1 MSARSDAIV
10 IGGGMG
16 GLTAA
21 AYLRQ
26 TGASVVLLEADEM
39 LGGACRRAETFHAL
53 DPRMVKDLGLARHGL
68 KFALRDMAL
77 VALRQDGRN
86 LVLGRD
92 PHDAARAIAAHSPAD
107 AAAYRCYQSE
117 LFALARAMR
126 PWWWDDAAEPHG
138 LPARVEAASAQA
150 FLASYFESD
159 ALRAALAFDVPSPL
173 EPGSALALVWRAAQE
188 MCGSQG
194 AVAAPQGGGAAL
206 ADALI
211 AAAKD
216 MGVEFRAK
224 ARVARLVL
232 DGDAVAGAELDSG
245 ETIFAP
251 AVLSSLSR
259 RETLLDLAP
268 AASAGFAQT
277 QKLMRAAPAQ
287 KETTAVFT
295 LNAEPALAPSGARFV
310 VAEGETALEAV
321 VAACALPGQHVLSVR
336 VKGLAPVDA
345 IVAQLEHFIPLLR
358 GRIVGIQTGERDV
371 AQTRLLESARTRIA
385 TPIRGLFLCGRGA
398 EPMDALSGRAGRLA
412 ADFVVRRGS

>member
-53 DPRMVKDLGLARHGL
+53 DPRVVKDLGLARHGL

-107 AAAYRCYQSE
+107 AAAYRRYQSE

-150 FLASYFESD
+150 FLASYFESEV
-159 ALRAALAFDVPSPL
+159 LRAALAFDVPSPL
-173 EPGSALALVWRAAQE
+173 EPGSALALVWRASQE
-188 MCGSQG
+188 MCGLQG
-194 AVAAPQGGGAAL
+194 AVAAPQGAGAAL

-216 MGVEFRAK
+216 MGVEFRTK

-232 DGDAVAGAELDSG
+232 DGDAVAGIELDSG
-245 ETIFAP
+245 ETLFAP

-268 AASAGFAQT
+268 TASAGFAQT

-345 IVAQLEHFIPLLR
+345 IVAQLEHFVPLLR
-358 GRIVGIQTGERDV
+358 GRIVGTQAGERDV

-412 ADFVVRRGS
+412 ADFVVRRGA

>member
-1 MSARSDAIV
+1 
-10 IGGGMG
+10 
-16 GLTAA
+16 
-21 AYLRQ
+21 
-26 TGASVVLLEADEM
+26 
-39 LGGACRRAETFHAL
+39 
-53 DPRMVKDLGLARHGL
+53 
-68 KFALRDMAL
+68 MAL

-107 AAAYRCYQSE
+107 AAAYKRYQSE

-150 FLASYFESD
+150 FLASYFESE

-173 EPGSALALVWRAAQE
+173 EPGSALALVWRASQE
-188 MCGSQG
+188 MCGLQG

-206 ADALI
+206 ADTLI

-216 MGVEFRAK
+216 MGVEFRTK

-232 DGDAVAGAELDSG
+232 DGDAVAGVELDSG

-268 AASAGFAQT
+268 TASAGFAQT

-287 KETTAVFT
+287 KETTAAFT

-321 VAACALPGQHVLSVR
+321 VAASALPGQHVLAVR
-336 VKGLAPVDA
+336 AKGLVPVDA
-345 IVAQLEHFIPLLR
+345 IVAQLERFIPLLR
-358 GRIVGIQTGERDV
+358 GRIVGTQTGERDV

-385 TPIRGLFLCGRGA
+385 TPIRGLFLCGSGA
-398 EPMDALSGRAGRLA
+398 EPMDALCGRAGRLA
-412 ADFVVRRGS
+412 ADFVMRKGS

>member
-1 MSARSDAIV
+1 MSARPDAIV
-10 IGGGMG
+10 IGGSLG
-16 GLTAA
+16 GLAAA

-26 TGASVVLLEADEM
+26 TGASVVLLEKAEM

-53 DPRMVKDLGLARHGL
+53 DPRVVKDLGLGRYGL

-77 VALRQDGRN
+77 VALRQDGRH

-107 AAAYRCYQSE
+107 AAAYKRYQSE
-117 LFALARAMR
+117 LFALGRALR

-159 ALRAALAFDVPSPL
+159 ALRAALAFDIPSPL
-173 EPGSALALVWRAAQE
+173 EPGSALALVWRASQE
-188 MCGSQG
+188 MCGLQG

-206 ADALI
+206 ADTLI

-216 MGVEFRAK
+216 MGVEFRTKAHVAK
-224 ARVARLVL
+224 LVL
-232 DGDAVAGAELDSG
+232 DGDAVAGVELDSG

-251 AVLSSLSR
+251 AVLSSLPR

-277 QKLMRAAPAQ
+277 HKLMRAAAAQ
-287 KETTAVFT
+287 KETTAAFT
-295 LNAEPALAPSGARFV
+295 LNAEPTLAPAGARFII
-310 VAEGETALEAV
+310 AEGEPALEAA
-321 VAACALPGQHVLSVR
+321 VAASALPGQHVLSVR
-336 VKGLAPVDA
+336 AKGLASVDA
-345 IVAQLEHFIPLLR
+345 ITGQLERFIPLLR
-358 GRIVGIQTGERDV
+358 GRIVDTQTGERDV
-371 AQTRLLESARTRIA
+371 AHTRLLESARVRIA
-385 TPIRGLFLCGRGA
+385 TPIRGLFLCGSGA
-398 EPMDALSGRAGRLA
+398 EPMDALSGRTGRLA
-412 ADFVVRRGS
+412 ADFVMRKGS

>member
-1 MSARSDAIV
+1 MSGRPDAVV
-10 IGGGMG
+10 IGGSMG
-16 GLTAA
+16 GLIAS

-26 TGASVVLLEADEM
+26 TGAIVVLLEGAEM
-39 LGGACRRAETFHAL
+39 LGGACRSSETFHAL
-53 DPRMVKDLGLARHGL
+53 DPRVVKDMGLGRHGL

-77 VALRQDGRN
+77 VALRQDGRH

-107 AAAYRCYQSE
+107 AAAYKRYQSE
-117 LFALARAMR
+117 LFALARTLR
-126 PWWWDDAAEPHG
+126 PWWWDDAAEPRG

-159 ALRAALAFDVPSPL
+159 AVRTALAFDVPSPL
-173 EPGSALALVWRAAQE
+173 EPGSALALVWRASQE
-188 MCGSQG
+188 MCGLQG

-206 ADALI
+206 ADTLI

-216 MGVEFRAK
+216 MGVEFRTK

-232 DGDAVAGAELDSG
+232 DGDAMAGVELDSG

-268 AASAGFAQT
+268 TASSGFAQT
-277 QKLMRAAPAQ
+277 YKMMRAVPAQ

-295 LNAEPALAPSGARFV
+295 LNAEPALAPAGARFV
-310 VAEGETALEAV
+310 IAEGEPALEAV
-321 VAACALPGQHVLSVR
+321 VAASALPGQHVLSVR
-336 VKGLAPVDA
+336 AKGLASVDA
-345 IVAQLEHFIPLLR
+345 ITAQLERFVPLLR
-358 GRIVGIQTGERDV
+358 GRIVGTQTGERDV
-371 AQTRLLESARTRIA
+371 AHTRLLESARSRIV
-385 TPIRGLFLCGRGA
+385 TPIPGLFLCGSGA

-412 ADFVVRRGS
+412 ADLVMRKRS

>member
-1 MSARSDAIV
+1 MSARPDAIV
-10 IGGGMG
+10 IGGSIG
-16 GLTAA
+16 GLVAA

-26 TGASVVLLEADEM
+26 TGASVVLLEADEV

-53 DPRMVKDLGLARHGL
+53 DPRMVKDLGLGRHGL

-92 PHDAARAIAAHSPAD
+92 PHDAARAIAVHSPAD
-107 AAAYRCYQSE
+107 AAAYKRYQSE
-117 LFALARAMR
+117 LFALARALR

-173 EPGSALALVWRAAQE
+173 EAGSALALVWRASQE
-188 MCGSQG
+188 MCGLQG

-216 MGVEFRAK
+216 MGVEFRTK

-232 DGDAVAGAELDSG
+232 DGDAVAGVELDSG

-277 QKLMRAAPAQ
+277 HKLMRTAPAQ
-287 KETTAVFT
+287 KETLVVFT
-295 LNAEPALAPSGARFV
+295 LNAEPALAPAGARFV
-310 VAEGETALEAV
+310 VAEGEPALEAA
-321 VAACALPGQHVLSVR
+321 VAASALPGQHVLSVR
-336 VKGLAPVDA
+336 AKGLASVDA
-345 IVAQLEHFIPLLR
+345 ITAQLERFIPLLR
-358 GRIVGIQTGERDV
+358 GRIVGTQTGERDV

-385 TPIRGLFLCGRGA
+385 TPIRGLFLCGSGA

-412 ADFVVRRGS
+412 ADFVMRKRS